1 MNGNLKAF
9 FPTFMLHTVGG
20 VGLIGL
26 VFWLHDLALRLS
38 LDLAARR
45 CNIVMWMMATWGFIV
60 FVSPWKEFTA
70 NGDAGVQ
77 TALYWFY
84 VIVLIFPW
92 LWVVMLFARAL
103 FEFASDSTWSL
114 KYDQD
119 IEGRI
124 DRVREKREQFDR
136 DRGY

>member
-1 MNGNLKAF
+1 
-9 FPTFMLHTVGG
+9 
-20 VGLIGL
+20 
-26 VFWLHDLALRLS
+26 
-38 LDLAARR
+38 
-45 CNIVMWMMATWGFIV
+45 MWTMATLGFIV

-70 NGDAGVQ
+70 TGDGGNQ

-84 VIVLIFPW
+84 VIVLMFPW
-92 LWVVMLFARAL
+92 LGVVILFARAL